1 MTVHEET
8 LKLKRFLL
16 YPKRSDKFTV
26 WLHIGQGFRPYY
38 VEVGNKRATL
48 KAEYGKKITM
58 TINKLKEAL
67 AAQYWS
73 AARLDATIKAWQAG
87 KRRRSKGWEKDYA

>member
-1 MTVHEET
+1 
-8 LKLKRFLL
+8 
-16 YPKRSDKFTV
+16 
-26 WLHIGQGFRPYY
+26 
-38 VEVGNKRATL
+38 
-48 KAEYGKKITM
+48 M